1 MDRFVAVFAATL
13 GLMLSIAPA
22 AMAQFFPKTAD
33 LKLLAVY
40 VLGALI
46 GMSACIRH

>member
-1 MDRFVAVFAATL
+1 MDRYVTAFGATL
-13 GLMLSIAPA
+13 GLMISMAPA
-22 AMAQFFPKTAD
+22 AMAPFFPGTTD
-33 LKLLAVY
+33 LKMLAVY